1 MAWRTLTLI
10 PLLALAGCKT
20 TDRAAALSAARQAEA
35 VASVKID
42 LPNLPGTCTAKVGR
56 VRPAPTEPRVVTI
69 KRWEVVA
76 DARDRQSDDCAAWW
90 AAYKAALNGEEG
102 RP

>member
-1 MAWRTLTLI
+1 MVRRTMILI
-10 PLLALAGCKT
+10 PLLALAGCKA

-35 VASVKID
+35 VASAKIG

-56 VRPAPTEPRVVTI
+56 VRPAPTEPRVVTL

-76 DARDRQSDDCAAWW
+76 DNRDRQSDDCAAWW
-90 AAYKAALNGEEG
+90 AAYRTALNSGEN